1 MSFANR
7 SNNRGSKRGRQGGTS
22 LIEVLIATV
31 VLSLGVL
38 GVAGMQAA
46 GLRASYGASYRAQA
60 AFLAQDILDRM
71 RGNPGQAKSYGVAYG
86 DAAPTGTTIIDRD
99 KAQWL
104 GAVRNLPAGDGTVQI
119 DLLTNVVTV
128 TVRWDNSRAGGSTS
142 EVFTLSSRIWSI

>member
-1 MSFANR
+1 MHSA
-7 SNNRGSKRGRQGGTS
+7 SKSKDCGSERGRQTGTG
-22 LIEVLIATV
+22 LIEVLIAIL

-71 RGNPGQAKSYGVAYG
+71 RGNPGQAKDYGVAYG
-86 DAAPTGTTIIDRD
+86 DSAPSGTAVIDRD

-104 GAVRNLPAGDGTVQI
+104 GAVRNLPAGDGSVQI
-119 DLLTNVVTV
+119 DLLTNIVTV

-142 EVFTLSSRIWSI
+142 EVFTISSRIWSI

>member
-1 MSFANR
+1 MQVARR
-7 SNNRGSKRGRQGGTS
+7 SNEMKSKPGRQGGTS
-22 LIEVLIATV
+22 LIEVLIAIV

-60 AFLAQDILDRM
+60 AFLTQDILDRM
-71 RGNPGQAKSYGVAYG
+71 RGNPGQAKNYGVAYG
-86 DAAPTGTTIIDRD
+86 DSAPSGTTIIDRD

-104 GAVRNLPAGDGTVQI
+104 GAVRSLPAGDGNVQI
-119 DLLTNVVTV
+119 DLLTNIVTV